1 MPLFADSFLPRRRRA
16 FAALLLLC
24 LATPVF
30 AETPEEKRERLER
43 EIEERQS
50 ALDRLAEE
58 PATDPEEEPAPQIEL
73 EQAGG
78 GAVVE
83 ELPRRSRA
91 DQEDVT
97 LGSSRTVKGG
107 ESAPGMVVV
116 GGNFKVEKHGVVE
129 GDVTVVGGSA
139 EIAGELEGTLVVVG
153 GSANLHDGA
162 AIAGDV
168 ISIGGPIRD
177 HGRVSVEGERV
188 QVAFGDL
195 GGLGSIFEGH
205 GAPDWN
211 DPLGFS
217 LLDLMGTFFR
227 TGLLILL
234 VLAIVLVAPG
244 RTASV
249 AELARTQPWR
259 SGLIG
264 LIAEIVFLPVL
275 VVVVAILAI
284 SIIGIPLVLV
294 VGPLMVLGLIAFF
307 LIGYAGVARAAG
319 GVFERRFDRRYT
331 SWALVLLGIL
341 LIEGWSLAGEILL
354 YLPGP
359 IQFMALLALAF
370 GFFVQYLAWTV
381 GLGAAIGDQVERRR
395 LERQALAERRF
406 VDHLDPQ

>member
-1 MPLFADSFLPRRRRA
+1 MPLFVESFLPRRRRA
-16 FAALLLLC
+16 LGVLLIFC
-24 LATPVF
+24 LVTPVF
-30 AETPEEKRERLER
+30 AETPDEKRERLER
-43 EIEERQS
+43 EIEERQT

-58 PATDPEEEPAPQIEL
+58 PAAEQAAEEPAPRIEV
-73 EQAGG
+73 EPAGG

-83 ELPRRSRA
+83 ELPRSPRA

-116 GGNFKVEKHGVVE
+116 GGSFKVEKNGVVE

-139 EIAGELEGTLVVVG
+139 QIAGELRGTLVVVG
-153 GSANLHDGA
+153 GSANLEEGA
-162 AIAGDV
+162 AVAGDV

-195 GGLGSIFEGH
+195 GGLGTLFEGH
-205 GAPDWN
+205 GSPYWGD
-211 DPLGFS
+211 FS

-234 VLAIVLVAPG
+234 ILAIVLLAPG

-249 AELARTQPWR
+249 AELARAQPWR

-264 LIAEIVFLPVL
+264 LIAEVVFLPVL

-284 SIIGIPLVLV
+284 LIIGIPLVLV

-354 YLPGP
+354 HLPGP

-381 GLGAAIGDQVERRR
+381 GLGAAISDQVERRR

-406 VDHLDPQ
+406 VDHLDAQ